1 MGRTKNTTI
10 KKRMTGFF
18 RMEILY
24 SAMIIL
30 MSLGILLY
38 GLWKYRDV
46 NDQIFQGNESA
57 QMLNSS
63 VQQLNFYIT
72 STEAK
77 YYDTSLEQ
85 SKNASGKI
93 AIIQKKPHGQKLGRQ
108 LMDISEMIET
118 FQVFQGKIYEEM
130 QGYINGDLAAYADS
144 LKDYETVKEIE
155 TALEERFEI
164 TQTLLMKEADLF
176 NQQIFSFTKQA
187 NFFFVFLLA
196 IQCISAL
203 IQMKNVTQSVT
214 EPIQLL
220 IQKAQD
226 VRGNAQ
232 AELEKSIPVPE
243 KADED
248 LKELTMVFNEMLK
261 KIMQQLDMV
270 EENARIRQELL
281 ESRFKELQMQI
292 NPHFL
297 FNTLNMAAE
306 KAYLENADETAEL
319 LENVAEMFRYSLDFS
334 GKIVNLQKEMEE
346 LGNYVSIQEQR
357 YGKRIKFRFE
367 LNEEIHNVSL
377 PSLTLQPLVENA
389 IIHGMGM
396 KTENSLICISSGYD
410 ETHKNIKITVADN
423 GAGMDD
429 EQLQRVR
436 RQMEEYKGDGKKI
449 GLGNVYLRLK
459 MYFKGQFSMEI
470 NSVKEEG
477 TQVSILIPCNVTES
491 GKFPASI
498 YEYPAD

>member
-187 NFFFVFLLA
+187 NFFFVFFA
-196 IQCISAL
+196 
-203 IQMKNVTQSVT
+203 
-214 EPIQLL
+214 
-220 IQKAQD
+220 
-226 VRGNAQ
+226 GNTMYFCSDTD
-232 AELEKSIPVPE
+232 EKC
-243 KADED
+243 
-248 LKELTMVFNEMLK
+248 
-261 KIMQQLDMV
+261 
-270 EENARIRQELL
+270 NAVSNGTDTASDS
-281 ESRFKELQMQI
+281 ESTGCKRKCSGR
-292 NPHFL
+292 
-297 FNTLNMAAE
+297 A
-306 KAYLENADETAEL
+306 
-319 LENVAEMFRYSLDFS
+319 
-334 GKIVNLQKEMEE
+334 GKI
-346 LGNYVSIQEQR
+346 YSR
-357 YGKRIKFRFE
+357 
-367 LNEEIHNVSL
+367 S
-377 PSLTLQPLVENA
+377 
-389 IIHGMGM
+389 
-396 KTENSLICISSGYD
+396 
-410 ETHKNIKITVADN
+410 
-423 GAGMDD
+423 
-429 EQLQRVR
+429 
-436 RQMEEYKGDGKKI
+436 
-449 GLGNVYLRLK
+449 
-459 MYFKGQFSMEI
+459 
-470 NSVKEEG
+470 
-477 TQVSILIPCNVTES
+477 
-491 GKFPASI
+491 
-498 YEYPAD
+498 